1 MKISIKSDDLKLT
14 LRLPTG
20 LILNRLTAGI
30 VCRKLKKEGIHLTR
44 KQTVLF
50 IKKLK
55 KYTHN
60 SSMWGWNI
68 MGKPRKPV
76 FSTAVMVS
84 SFFSNTCFISMPL
97 SDDVLIFI
105 GFLRFIS

>member
-1 MKISIKSDDLKLT
+1 MKISIKSDDLKFT

-50 IKKLK
+50 IKELK
-55 KYTHN
+55 KYKKKHRDWNLVEASENDTN
-60 SSMWGWNI
+60 SI
-68 MGKPRKPV
+68 VIK
-76 FSTAVMVS
+76 
-84 SFFSNTCFISMPL
+84 I
-97 SDDVLIFI
+97 
-105 GFLRFIS
+105 

>member
-1 MKISIKSDDLKLT
+1 MKISINSDDLKFT

-50 IKKLK
+50 IKELK
-55 KYTHN
+55 KYKKKHRDWNLVEASENDTN
-60 SSMWGWNI
+60 SI
-68 MGKPRKPV
+68 VIK
-76 FSTAVMVS
+76 
-84 SFFSNTCFISMPL
+84 I
-97 SDDVLIFI
+97 
-105 GFLRFIS
+105 

>member
-1 MKISIKSDDLKLT
+1 MKISIKSDNLKLT

-50 IKKLK
+50 IKELK
-55 KYTHN
+55 KYKKKHRDWNLVEISENDTN
-60 SSMWGWNI
+60 SI
-68 MGKPRKPV
+68 VIK
-76 FSTAVMVS
+76 
-84 SFFSNTCFISMPL
+84 I
-97 SDDVLIFI
+97 
-105 GFLRFIS
+105 

>member
-50 IKKLK
+50 IKELK
-55 KYTHN
+55 KYKKKHHDWNLVEVSENDTN
-60 SSMWGWNI
+60 SI
-68 MGKPRKPV
+68 VIK
-76 FSTAVMVS
+76 
-84 SFFSNTCFISMPL
+84 I
-97 SDDVLIFI
+97 
-105 GFLRFIS
+105 